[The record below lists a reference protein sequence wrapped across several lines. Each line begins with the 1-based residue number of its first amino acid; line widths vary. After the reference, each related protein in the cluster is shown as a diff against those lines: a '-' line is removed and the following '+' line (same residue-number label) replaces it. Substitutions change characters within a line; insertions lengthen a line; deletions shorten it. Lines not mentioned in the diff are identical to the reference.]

1 MKKLERSLSLPYVIA
16 ISIGGMLG
24 SGIFVLPGLASSI
37 TGPSVWLAYLLGA
50 ICVLPAALS
59 KSELATA
66 MPSSGGTYVYIERAF
81 GPLFGT
87 ISGIGLWL
95 SLLLKSSFALI
106 GLSAYLSVLIKIDSA
121 MAQLVAIGFLILILL
136 LNIFGVKKV
145 GKVQLLIVSV
155 SLIGLGALFV
165 IGFPKTNPD
174 FLTPFMSE
182 GNAGL
187 ISAVAFVY
195 ISYSGVIK
203 VAAIAGEIK
212 NPSKNLPLAMILS
225 LLSITAIYVFTAF
238 ILVGNISPE
247 SLGTDLKPIHTLA
260 YILGGK
266 YFGYT
271 AAVVGVLTLM
281 SGANSGVLASS
292 RFPFAMAR
300 DLLMPTVFS
309 KIHSKYLTPV
319 IAILFT
325 GLLMALVILFLD
337 VVKIAKLASAFM
349 VMMFIAVN
357 FCVIILRE
365 TSTQWYKPT
374 YKSPLYP
381 FLQVFGI
388 ISGFVLLM
396 LLGLLPL
403 ISVVVVFLLGFLVYL
418 FIGKKATR
426 TGVLTNYGHI
436 PALFLFYKKDQGT
449 TGLEPGDSSS
459 SLDGKLVSDAGTIV
473 PLLGNENSAEMLVEM
488 ASAINTRSSVQAV
501 NITEVPNQTFL
512 EALNKDTPKVL
523 SIERRLKRLSKI
535 KKLKIDFES
544 AVTHEVSNTIA
555 ELSGQTNCDW
565 LVMGWDG
572 RAHSGILVRNPVG
585 WLLANVQSNFALFKD
600 NGIKNISK
608 IVIALRPG
616 RKDRNFL
623 AVSERV
629 ASFYGA
635 SLTLLHIITPSFSKK
650 EANKMKE
657 KSSSLL
663 SNLKVPT
670 TLEVLESEDPLY
682 SISKVSS
689 EHDLLILGA
698 PEKDNWISILL
709 GTRRDKFTE
718 SSACSVLRLTMKG

>member
-155 SLIGLGALFV
+155 SLIGLGALFI

-260 YILGGK
+260 YVLGGK

-535 KKLKIDFES
+535 QKLKIDFES